1 MDLII
6 DYVSVLFQ
14 RISIKQI
21 FYFLSSAFYYE
32 KIETDFFI
40 LIIIFIFIGA
50 IYRAILGKNIFE
62 VNKFFSIIIIFID

>member
-1 MDLII
+1 VDLII